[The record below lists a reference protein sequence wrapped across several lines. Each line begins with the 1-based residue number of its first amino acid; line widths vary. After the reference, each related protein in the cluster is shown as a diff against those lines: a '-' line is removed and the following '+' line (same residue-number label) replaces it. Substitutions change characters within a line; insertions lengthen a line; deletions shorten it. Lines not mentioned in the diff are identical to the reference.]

1 MCRCYRSLVTADEA
15 APVVLSR
22 QDKVAWLEQVPL
34 FSGCSR
40 ELLERLADVSND
52 VAFSQGQVIVQQG
65 QVGNGLYIVMSGE
78 VRILAGA
85 DELSRLG
92 PGETIGELSVID
104 QQPRSASA
112 VASVDTVCLALA
124 SWDLIAL
131 VEQDPS
137 LALNL
142 LRQLA
147 ARLRRADERLLR

>member
-1 MCRCYRSLVTADEA
+1 VT
-15 APVVLSR
+15 LGR

-34 FSGCSR
+34 FSGCSH
-40 ELLERLADVSND
+40 EVVERLADASTE
-52 VAFSQGQVIVQQG
+52 VAFSAGQAIVMQG
-65 QVGNGLYIVMSGE
+65 QVGNGLYIIMSGE
-78 VRILAGA
+78 VRILAGD
-85 DELSRLG
+85 DELARIG

-104 QQPRSASA
+104 QQPRVAAA

-131 VEQDPS
+131 IEQDPS

-147 ARLRRADERLLR
+147 GRLRRADERLLR